1 MINVSFGQAKFMA
14 LKVTCTRASARMIN
28 LIFDQREPDLQ
39 KFRSSCL
46 TYFNSSLYKKK
57 KSPSNA
63 ERKMNTSNMKKEKR
77 EREFEETF

>member
-1 MINVSFGQAKFMA
+1 MINVSFGQAKFIA

-46 TYFNSSLYKKK
+46 TYSSLYKKK

-63 ERKMNTSNMKKEKR
+63 EGKMNTSNMKKEKR